1 MRILP
6 AMSLRPEDSRLPLRV
21 AGAVGLVAGCVLALQ
36 VLLTRIFG
44 AVLFYHF
51 GFLAISLALL
61 GAGGGAIAVY
71 VRPQWFPAERLEW
84 LLARWCAVFSLL
96 LVAVPLALVRLDYTF
111 HSTVT
116 VGFVAVLALACL
128 LAALPF
134 TAGGIVIALAVR
146 GYTSSIGKLYAF
158 DLAGAGIGA
167 LAVVPVLWL
176 VDAPTLVVALGVI
189 AAVAA
194 VLFNG
199 AGSLRAVTLGV
210 LGVAAVAVALSAAT
224 NLYYLPPHVSVLPG
238 SKPVADRWTPLNRV
252 LGYPPP
258 KGSRF
263 APLFYD
269 RVYAPV
275 PVWHP
280 GTPLPNWRALKLGP
294 QSVGYALSHHGRA
307 LVIGGG
313 GGRDIENALTSG
325 MHQVDVIELNRA
337 MRDVADGPLRQYS
350 GSPYTLPGVSVKFG
364 DGRTTLAARKTKY
377 DEIHIGFTDTL
388 SANSAAAFALSEA
401 NLYTVQAFEDYF
413 DHLNPGG
420 ILNVTRLRHLVGDE
434 ALRATILT
442 LDALEKRGVDHPE
455 RNVVVLLGKDIF
467 GEVYGTVLARETPW
481 TPAELARIRTL
492 AAQRGDGVA
501 YAPGGPYKLEWAQL
515 ARAPSWQEFCS
526 HYRLDVCPP
535 TDDKPFFFQMT
546 RLSHVGQATPPGYF
560 FSVDPF
566 YILLITL
573 GILLVLCAFAFAL
586 PLFVVRREARP
597 PLSSLVFF
605 AAIGLGF
612 LLMEIA
618 LIQRFVLFLGFPT
631 YALSVVLFSL
641 LVFTGIGSLISTRLG
656 NPRRTLLA
664 ALGLATVL
672 IAASA
677 YGLQPL
683 LRQWISIAFAGRVAI
698 TVALLAPLGIS
709 LGMAMPIGLTRIS
722 RLYPGSVV
730 WAWGING
737 VASVLASVLAVAVAI
752 TWGFPLTTLL
762 ACACYLV
769 ALGHAAL
776 GRWPAG
782 DVRQQ
787 VRFPAPRSSGT
798 PAASSSARR

>member
-1 MRILP
+1 
-6 AMSLRPEDSRLPLRV
+6 MSVRPVDSRLPLRV

-36 VLLTRIFG
+36 VLLTRIFA

-71 VRPQWFPAERLEW
+71 LRPGWFSQLELERA
-84 LLARWCAVFSLL
+84 LARWCGLLALL
-96 LVAVPLALVRLDYTF
+96 LVAVPLVLVRLDYTF
-111 HSTVT
+111 QSKLTA
-116 VGFVAVLALACL
+116 GFVATLALACL

-134 TAGGIVIALAVR
+134 TAAGIVIALAVR
-146 GYTSSIGKLYAF
+146 GYTPSIGRLYAF

-189 AAVAA
+189 AALAA
-194 VLFNG
+194 VMFGGVRSARG
-199 AGSLRAVTLGV
+199 AALGV
-210 LGVAAVAVALSAAT
+210 LGLTVLALALSAAT
-224 NLYYLPPHVSVLPG
+224 NLYYLPPHVTAPAGL
-238 SKPVADRWTPLNRV
+238 KPVADRWTPLNRV

-258 KGSRF
+258 RGAKF

-275 PVWHP
+275 PVWHR
-280 GTPLPNWRALKLGP
+280 GTPLPDWRTLQLGP
-294 QSVGYALSHHGRA
+294 QSVGYALSNHGRA

-313 GGRDIENALTSG
+313 GGRDIENALGSG
-325 MHQVDVIELNRA
+325 MRQVDVIELNRA
-337 MRDVADGPLRQYS
+337 MRDVADKDLGRYS
-350 GSPYTLPGVSVKFG
+350 GSPYTLPRVSASFG
-364 DGRTTLAARKTKY
+364 DGRSTLAARKTKY

-401 NLYTVQAFEDYF
+401 NLYTVEGFQQYF
-413 DHLNPGG
+413 DHLAPGG

-434 ALRATILT
+434 ALRVTILT
-442 LDALEKRGVDHPE
+442 LAALERRGISHPE
-455 RNVVVLLGKDIF
+455 RNVVVLLGRDIF
-467 GEVYGTVLARETPW
+467 GEVFGTVLARIRPW

-501 YAPGGPYKLEWAQL
+501 YAPGGPYRLEWAQL
-515 ARAPSWQEFCS
+515 ARAPSWRQFCD
-526 HYRLDVCPP
+526 HYRLNVCPP

-546 RLSHVGQATPPGYF
+546 RLSHVGGKTPPGYF

-566 YILLITL
+566 LVLLITL
-573 GILLVLCAFAFAL
+573 GILAALSAVAFAL
-586 PLFVVRREARP
+586 PLFFVKRDVRP
-597 PLSSLVFF
+597 PLGSLAFF

-612 LLMEIA
+612 LIMEIA

-641 LVFTGIGSLISTRLG
+641 LVFTGLGSLLSSRARDQ
-656 NPRRTLLA
+656 RRTLLV
-664 ALGLATVL
+664 ALTVATVL

-683 LRQWISIAFAGRVAI
+683 LRHWISVAFAGRVAI

-709 LGMAMPIGLTRIS
+709 LGMAMPIGLTRLS
-722 RLYPGSVV
+722 RLYPGSVA

-737 VASVLASVLAVAVAI
+737 VASVLASVLSVAVAI
-752 TWGFPLTTLL
+752 TWGFPAATLL

-769 ALGHAAL
+769 ALAHAAL
-776 GRWPAG
+776 GRWPS
-782 DVRQQ
+782 R
-787 VRFPAPRSSGT
+787 
-798 PAASSSARR
+798 ASS